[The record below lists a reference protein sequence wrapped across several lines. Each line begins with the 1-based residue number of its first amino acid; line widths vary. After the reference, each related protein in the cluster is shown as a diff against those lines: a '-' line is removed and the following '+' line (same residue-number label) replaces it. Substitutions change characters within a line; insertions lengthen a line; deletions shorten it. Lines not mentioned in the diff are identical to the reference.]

1 MRASGGE
8 RSARRGPCPSSRQGP
23 PPLEQLWLGQAFYD
37 RSVVAVIVVTGPNS
51 LPPPRCRLPT
61 PARAAI
67 ETNASDERHGR
78 EGEAA
83 GGETLAPGQRKTT
96 GPWSQS

>member
-1 MRASGGE
+1 MRAHAGE
-8 RSARRGPCPSSRQGP
+8 RSARRCPCPSSRQAP
-23 PPLEQLWLGQAFYD
+23 PPLEQPLLGQAFYD

-83 GGETLAPGQRKTT
+83 RGGPIEPGEPKPSGAR
-96 GPWSQS
+96 